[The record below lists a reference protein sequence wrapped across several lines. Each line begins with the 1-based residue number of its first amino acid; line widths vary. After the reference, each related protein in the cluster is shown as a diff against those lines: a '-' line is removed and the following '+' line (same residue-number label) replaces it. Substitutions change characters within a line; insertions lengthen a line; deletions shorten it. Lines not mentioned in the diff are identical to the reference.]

1 MGCCQ
6 STTTAAGST
15 GARTDPTTQREAEN
29 YEPLPV
35 STIDFGHTTR
45 WASEEAM
52 TQTQLERKREQFW
65 DTAPAFEGR
74 LEVWQALRLACD
86 SNDGQL
92 AHAILA
98 SAGATVPT
106 LRIVD
111 GVYDDHGACY
121 TIPQYCLSEPTN
133 LISDCANGAAKTVDA
148 QASMDSGLRT
158 AVVGSPSVAAPS
170 SPIPIYRYDSDSTSI
185 MSASPLYPQGSS
197 DMVHKPIKVRL
208 SSGADVSARLTPDMT
223 VAQLEQQ
230 LRDAGHL
237 SAGRARFFFL
247 GRLLSPEL
255 IPARDLHLTKHVILQ
270 VLMCS

>member
-1 MGCCQ
+1 
-6 STTTAAGST
+6 
-15 GARTDPTTQREAEN
+15 
-29 YEPLPV
+29 
-35 STIDFGHTTR
+35 
-45 WASEEAM
+45 
-52 TQTQLERKREQFW
+52 
-65 DTAPAFEGR
+65 
-74 LEVWQALRLACD
+74 
-86 SNDGQL
+86 
-92 AHAILA
+92 
-98 SAGATVPT
+98 
-106 LRIVD
+106 
-111 GVYDDHGACY
+111 
-121 TIPQYCLSEPTN
+121 
-133 LISDCANGAAKTVDA
+133 
-148 QASMDSGLRT
+148 MDSGLRT
-158 AVVGSPSVAAPS
+158 AVVGSPSVAALS